1 MAPWALKVRATWE
14 ALEVPEQRT
23 PSSPRQKE
31 SLHRTPAKKL
41 HFPTTFRNE
50 FCFTLVLN
58 GTNELEIFGP
68 FNFFEQEKEVRFKQ
82 THNQG
87 VCQLFLTV
95 SWSHRAKGE
104 KPNSVLDSLQFRKQH
119 TRQVRGP

>member
-41 HFPTTFRNE
+41 HYPTTFCNE

-68 FNFFEQEKEVRFKQ
+68 FNFFEQQKKVYIKH
-82 THNQG
+82 T
-87 VCQLFLTV
+87 
-95 SWSHRAKGE
+95 
-104 KPNSVLDSLQFRKQH
+104 LDC
-119 TRQVRGP
+119 GM